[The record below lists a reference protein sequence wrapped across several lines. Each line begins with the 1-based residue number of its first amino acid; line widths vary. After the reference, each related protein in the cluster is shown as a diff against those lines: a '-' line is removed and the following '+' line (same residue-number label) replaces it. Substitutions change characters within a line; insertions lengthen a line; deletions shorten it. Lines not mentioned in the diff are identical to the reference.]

1 MESTEPSEDQVI
13 AYLHEH
19 PQFFA
24 RQPDLLAE
32 MYLPSPH
39 GSGTVSLAERQQL
52 AQRDRIRVL
61 EAKLANLMRFG
72 EENDATS
79 DKVHRLSLGLLAAPN
94 LEVLLQLLAHALRE
108 DFAVPYV
115 GLRLWGTPHDT
126 GHQDN
131 QAFEPVGEDIRNW
144 TLKLTTP
151 YCGHQPEL
159 EFDGWFGNN
168 ATPRSYALVALR
180 GENVFGLLAMASD
193 DEARFYPD
201 MGTLYLKRI
210 GELVS
215 AALLRY
221 VD

>member
-39 GSGTVSLAERQQL
+39 GGGTVSLAERQQL

-115 GLRLWGTPHDT
+115 GLRMWGTPHDDVHT
-126 GHQDN
+126 SN
-131 QAFEPVGEDIRNW
+131 QAFQSVSEDIHSW
-144 TLKLTTP
+144 TQKLATP
-151 YCGHQPEL
+151 YCGHPPEL
-159 EFDGWFGNN
+159 TLDGWFGDNV
-168 ATPRSYALVALR
+168 TPRSYALVALR

-215 AALLRY
+215 AALLHY

>member
-24 RQPDLLAE
+24 RQADLLAE

-61 EAKLANLMRFG
+61 EAKLAGLMRFG

-79 DKVHRLSLGLLAAPN
+79 DKVHRLSLGLLAAHT

-115 GLRLWGTPHDT
+115 GLRLWDSPGNAAYE
-126 GHQDN
+126 GN
-131 QAFEPVGEDIRNW
+131 AAFQPVGDDIRSW
-144 TLKLTTP
+144 TQKLVAP
-151 YCGHQPEL
+151 YCGQQPGLAFE
-159 EFDGWFGNN
+159 GWFEEN

-180 GENVFGLLAMASD
+180 GESVFGLLAMASD

-221 VD
+221 LD